1 MAAAQKQQVRLVF
14 KLIAFGGFIMLS
26 YLGIRSY
33 RNAVEMTKINACI
46 EQIGDISRNV
56 QEKYMNARNYDGLDY
71 KRAVSLNIFPKNM
84 FKEGFKEA
92 VNSYNGG
99 VDLFYS
105 GLGEDSPAG
114 AFEVSFQGISD
125 MACAHL
131 IRMNWDG
138 GAQENLIAVAGYA
151 SAMPSGV
158 LDEIYPGTEQ
168 NTIKKR
174 NIFKGNVARFADDY
188 TVEDICRCSG
198 YTCTVVW
205 KFR

>member
-14 KLIAFGGFIMLS
+14 KLLAFGGFIMLS

-33 RNAVEMTKINACI
+33 RNAVEMTKINICI
-46 EQIGDISRNV
+46 DQISEISRNV
-56 QEKYMNARNYDGLDY
+56 QEKYMNSRGYDGLDY
-71 KRAVSLNIFPKNM
+71 KRAIALNVFPKNM
-84 FKEGFKEA
+84 FKDEFKEA
-92 VNSYNGG
+92 VNAYNGG

-105 GLGEDSPAG
+105 SLGKEQPVG
-114 AFEVSFQGISD
+114 AFEVSFQGVSD
-125 MACAHL
+125 MACIHL

-138 GAQENLIAVAGYA
+138 GMQTNLIAVAGYA

-158 LDEIYPGTEQ
+158 LDEIYPGTDQ
-168 NTIKKR
+168 NTIKKN

-188 TVEDICRCSG
+188 TLEDICRCSDD
-198 YTCTVVW
+198 TCTVVW

>member
-1 MAAAQKQQVRLVF
+1 MAAAQKQQVRLIF
-14 KLIAFGGFIMLS
+14 KLIAFGGFIILS

-33 RNAVEMTKINACI
+33 RNAVEMTKINVCI
-46 EQIGDISRNV
+46 EQIGEISRNI
-56 QEKYMNARNYDGLDY
+56 QEKYINARNYDGLDY
-71 KRAVSLNIFPKNM
+71 KRAIALNIFPKSM

-105 GLGEDSPAG
+105 SLGEDGPAN
-114 AFEVSFQGISD
+114 AFEVSFQGISN
-125 MACAHL
+125 MACMHL

-174 NIFKGNVARFADDY
+174 NIFKGNVARFVDDY
-188 TVEDICRCSG
+188 TLKDICRCND